1 MNGVIIAAII
11 CGTVIILSLFE
22 NRKSSYKRKYDAL
35 VTEMENKED
44 VYNQFLKLA
53 LPGNVIKFVNW
64 GYVGYCLT
72 TECLYRF
79 QGEKMIVYNRDDEA
93 YRNFCAFHKITVI

>member
-35 VTEMENKED
+35 VTEMENKEG

-53 LPGNVIKFVNW
+53 LPGNVIKFVNS
-64 GYVGYCLT
+64 GNAGYCLT
-72 TECLYRF
+72 TEYLYHF
-79 QGEKMIVYNRDDEA
+79 QGERMIVYNRDNEA
-93 YRNFCAFHKITVI
+93 YRIFCDIHKITVC